1 MTHPVGLPDASPPL
15 LHVDGAVATVTLNRP
30 RHRNRLHN
38 EDLLQLLAHV
48 DRLARNPTV
57 RVVVLTARVL
67 QERPVFS
74 AGYHLGEFEDGHPGG
89 EIHFADVPDALARLP
104 ALTVC
109 AMPGSVYGGATD
121 LAMACDFR
129 LGVQGMELRM
139 PAAALGLHYYPS
151 GLRRFVARVGLG
163 ATRRIF
169 LMAQP
174 VSDHDLLA
182 MGYLDEL
189 VPASHL
195 APRVQAVAGHLAQLA
210 PLAAQGMKQTIQEM
224 AWGEVQPDRWRERE
238 LITQRSA
245 DFAEGR
251 QALAER
257 RPPAFKGH

>member
-1 MTHPVGLPDASPPL
+1 MDKVADESTPV
-15 LHVDGAVATVTLNRP
+15 LHVEGAVATVVLNRP

-38 EDLLQLLAHV
+38 EDLLQLLAHL
-48 DRLARNPTV
+48 DRLARDPTV

-67 QERPVFS
+67 SEHPVFS

-129 LGVQGMELRM
+129 LGVQGMTLRM

-151 GLRRFVARVGLG
+151 GLRRFVAQVGLA

-169 LMAQP
+169 LMVQP
-174 VSDHDLLA
+174 VSDQDLLA

-189 VPASHL
+189 LPANHL
-195 APRVQAVAGHLAQLA
+195 APRVQALAAHLAQLA

-224 AWGEVQPDRWRERE
+224 AWGEALPDRWRERE
-238 LITQRSA
+238 RMTQRSA

-251 QALAER
+251 LAFAER
-257 RPPAFKGH
+257 RAPVFIGA